1 MTSDDIDVRYEEPA
15 ASWWALLFGPGF
27 ALAGILFEAFTPGPI
42 LWPVWLIAALALSG
56 FTAMWVYAR
65 RRYAVVRLTSEVLRQ
80 GEETLPVERIAAIA
94 NEHDEH
100 HEHDGDADTEDTEA
114 VTRDAEPP
122 RVSRVLGGGLAAPRK
137 YDELPLRLDDGTVV
151 LAWARD
157 GHALRTALRELLS
170 A

>member
-1 MTSDDIDVRYEEPA
+1 MTIDTTDVRYEEPA

-27 ALAGILFEAFTPGPI
+27 AVAGILFEVLTPGPV
-42 LWPVWLIAALALSG
+42 LYPVWLIAGFALTG

-65 RRYAVVRLTSEVLRQ
+65 KRFAVVRLTSDLLRQ
-80 GEETLPVERIAAIA
+80 GEETLPVDRISAIA
-94 NEHDEH
+94 DEQD
-100 HEHDGDADTEDTEA
+100 EEDEA
-114 VTRDAEPP
+114 VDVGESADGAAGTTGIVP
-122 RVSRVLGGGLAAPRK
+122 RASRVLGGGLAAPRK

-157 GHALRTALRELLS
+157 GQALRTALRELLS

>member
-1 MTSDDIDVRYEEPA
+1 MSGESSETSDVRYDEPA
-15 ASWWALLFGPGF
+15 ASWWALLFGPVF

-42 LWPVWLIAALALSG
+42 LWPVWLIAALALTG

-65 RRYAVVRLTSEVLRQ
+65 RRYAVVRLTSDVLRQ

-94 NEHDEH
+94 DEDD
-100 HEHDGDADTEDTEA
+100 DGESQRA
-114 VTRDAEPP
+114 
-122 RVSRVLGGGLAAPRK
+122 SRVLGGGLAAPRK

>member
-1 MTSDDIDVRYEEPA
+1 MTIGTTDVRYEELA

-27 ALAGILFEAFTPGPI
+27 AVAGILFEVLTPGPV
-42 LWPVWLIAALALSG
+42 LYPVWLIAGLALSG

-65 RRYAVVRLTSEVLRQ
+65 KRFAVVRLTPDLLRQ
-80 GEETLPVERIAAIA
+80 GEETLPVDRISAIA
-94 NEHDEH
+94 DE
-100 HEHDGDADTEDTEA
+100 EDEAEDAADA
-114 VTRDAEPP
+114 VGSAGGTTGTTGGVP
-122 RVSRVLGGGLAAPRK
+122 RGSRVLGGGLAPPRK

-157 GHALRTALRELLS
+157 GQALRTALRELLS

>member
-1 MTSDDIDVRYEEPA
+1 MTPDDVDVRYEEPA

-27 ALAGILFEAFTPGPI
+27 ALAGVLFEVFTPGPV

-65 RRYAVVRLTSEVLRQ
+65 RRYAVVQLTTEVLRQ
-80 GEETLPVERIAAIA
+80 GEETLPLERIAAIA
-94 NEHDEH
+94 D
-100 HEHDGDADTEDTEA
+100 EHDGDADTEGTVGADAGTG
-114 VTRDAEPP
+114 DAEPR
-122 RVSRVLGGGLAAPRK
+122 RVTRVLGGGLAAPRK